1 MVRKLTI
8 KIPSRTSPS
17 QAENEPQQHGLRPL
31 KHKPSPSAG
40 SQPRD
45 PTRRR
50 LRDPTDYDDSDY
62 HSSEDSD
69 DEGRLCNRRRR
80 RSSAAKHSML
90 PSPGEYEAI
99 MEAESRN
106 NPYGVDSEAGL
117 GGSFSH
123 VETKS
128 VHSLSSRSSSSGSL
142 VSQASGSSL
151 TTSSS
156 GAAAPPKK
164 SKNRW
169 AGFWGSRSPSPS
181 AAAAVVVVDK
191 AEGSDIK
198 TTEVEVPRPKWES
211 NEEVLLRLKREEEA
225 ARLAFK
231 EDKREAL
238 ERLQRLGITDS
249 GAKCIDKE
257 S

>member
-1 MVRKLTI
+1 MVGKLTI
-8 KIPSRTSPS
+8 KIPTRTSPS
-17 QAENEPQQHGLRPL
+17 QSSDQPQQLHGLRPL
-31 KHKPSPSAG
+31 KPKPSPSTG

-50 LRDPTDYDDSDY
+50 LRDPTDYYDDSDY
-62 HSSEDSD
+62 KSSESSD

-106 NPYGVDSEAGL
+106 NPYGVDSESGL

-142 VSQASGSSL
+142 ISQASGTS
-151 TTSSS
+151 TSS
-156 GAAAPPKK
+156 AAAAPKK

-169 AGFWGSRSPSPS
+169 AGFWGSRSSSPS
-181 AAAAVVVVDK
+181 AAAAVMVDK
-191 AEGSDIK
+191 TEGDDIK

-225 ARLAFK
+225 AQLAFE

-249 GAKCIDKE
+249 GAKCIDRE

>member
-1 MVRKLTI
+1 MVGKLTI
-8 KIPSRTSPS
+8 KIPTRTSPS
-17 QAENEPQQHGLRPL
+17 QTADQPQQHGLRPL
-31 KHKPSPSAG
+31 KPKPSPST
-40 SQPRD
+40 QPRD
-45 PTRRR
+45 PSRRR

-69 DEGRLCNRRRR
+69 DEGRLCTRRRR

-123 VETKS
+123 VKPES
-128 VHSLSSRSSSSGSL
+128 VSSLSSRSSSSGSL
-142 VSQASGSSL
+142 VSQGSGSSL

-156 GAAAPPKK
+156 SGAAAAPKK

-181 AAAAVVVVDK
+181 AAAVMVEK
-191 AEGSDIK
+191 AEGNDIK

-211 NEEVLLRLKREEEA
+211 NEEVLLRLKREEDA
-225 ARLAFK
+225 AQLAFE